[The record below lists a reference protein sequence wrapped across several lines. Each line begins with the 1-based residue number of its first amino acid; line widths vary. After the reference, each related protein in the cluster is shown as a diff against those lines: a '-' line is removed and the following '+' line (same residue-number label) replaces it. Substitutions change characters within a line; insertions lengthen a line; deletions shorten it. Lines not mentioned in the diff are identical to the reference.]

1 MYTDSVDVNA
11 LSQEIQA
18 EQFRELYNVK
28 LMKME
33 QESEAVVGDLLED
46 TVEFSQE
53 AMEKF
58 LSECNC
64 K

>member
-1 MYTDSVDVNA
+1 MYSNSVTDA
-11 LSQEIQA
+11 YLSQEIQT
-18 EQFRELYNVK
+18 EQLKELYNVK
-28 LMKME
+28 LLKME

-46 TVEFSQE
+46 TVEFSEE

-64 K
+64 